1 MRVSDR
7 REGTVLMKRIS
18 KDEKIG
24 VYSIIKPYSM
34 TIITQF
40 TSNFIDMVIGLV
52 IPLLTAVLVDEVFYH
67 QVLNSFMSIA
77 YLYILLFFSQIIF
90 RTMGVIAYQNISNT
104 MVNQVKIFLFE
115 KIIYLKADQ
124 LGNHGAGAYMQ
135 YFSDA
140 DELLDLVDS
149 NTVDFLNTIFK
160 FLFSFVLVI
169 LISWKATLIMIA
181 VTPVAALLYL
191 WLGKKIEKVYSE
203 YREHLGKYNSWIFN
217 ILLGL
222 REIHMISGSHFVTK
236 KFIQKN
242 AQITEDEVKKNKLA
256 YYSETSKLIA
266 AFLVNVVLFIVMAY
280 LVFWG
285 EITVGIYLAI
295 VQYYVL
301 TVDALSHLVDLFVS
315 LRQKIPN
322 IRRVL
327 AILNEPNELED
338 EAEDYRIRRGDVQF
352 KHVCFSY
359 NGKGHEV
366 LKDFDFTVKSGQTVA
381 LVGNSG
387 AGKSTVAS
395 LLLKLFEPDQGRITI
410 DGVNIAQISARSLRR
425 QIGVVQQEPIIFD
438 DTLANNLLL
447 AKKDA
452 SMEEMIRACKKA
464 NLYEDICQMPDGFEQ
479 MLGNGAMEL
488 SGGQK
493 QRLAI
498 ARVFLKDAPIV
509 IWDEATS
516 SLDSENEMAVHKAL
530 DALKRNRAILVIA
543 HRASAIRQC
552 DTAVILNHGRIESNG
567 PAEEILQS
575 YILNDE
581 TTE

>member
-1 MRVSDR
+1 
-7 REGTVLMKRIS
+7 MKRS
-18 KDEKIG
+18 PKAEKISL
-24 VYSIIKPYSM
+24 YSIIKPYSM
-34 TIITQF
+34 TIATQF
-40 TSNFIDMVIGLV
+40 TSNFIDMAIGLV

-77 YLYILLFFSQIIF
+77 YLYILLFFAQIIF

-104 MVNQVKIFLFE
+104 MVNQVKLFLFE
-115 KIIYLKADQ
+115 KIIYLKADK
-124 LGNHGAGAYMQ
+124 LSNHGAGAYMQ

-140 DELLDLVDS
+140 DELLHLVDS

-160 FLFSFVLVI
+160 FLFSFVLVT
-169 LISWKATLIMIA
+169 LISWKATLVMVA

-191 WLGKKIEKVYSE
+191 WLGKKIERVYSE

-222 REIHMISGSHFVTK
+222 REIHMVSGSQFVTK
-236 KFIQKN
+236 RFVQKN
-242 AQITEDEVKKNKLA
+242 VQLTEDEVKKNKLA

-266 AFLVNVVLFIVMAY
+266 AFLVNVILFIVMAY
-280 LVFWG
+280 LVFRG

-301 TVDALSHLVDLFVS
+301 TVDSLGHLVDLFVS
-315 LRQKIPN
+315 LRQKLPN
-322 IRRVL
+322 IKRVL
-327 AILNEPNELED
+327 EILNEPNETED
-338 EAEDYRIRRGDVQF
+338 KTAGEYCISRGDIQF
-352 KHVCFSY
+352 KQVCFSY
-359 NGKGHEV
+359 DGKGHEV
-366 LKDFDFTVKSGQTVA
+366 LRGVDLTVKSGQTVA
-381 LVGNSG
+381 IVGSSG

-410 DGVNIAQISARSLRR
+410 DGVDIAQISTRSLRR

-438 DTLANNLLL
+438 DSLANNLRL

-452 SMEEMIRACKKA
+452 SMEEMIDACKKA
-464 NLYEDICQMPDGFEQ
+464 NLYEDICQMPDGLEQ
-479 MLGNGAMEL
+479 MLGNGAVEL

-530 DALKRNRAILVIA
+530 SALKRNRTILVIA

-552 DTAVILNHGRIESNG
+552 DTAVILNQGRIESNG

-575 YILNDE
+575 YMLSNE